1 MKTMDT
7 TEKSAI
13 LFVDGE
19 KGGVGKSLFTKVLL
33 HHLELN
39 EVDISLVDT
48 DTNHDVADVYKGR
61 TDISFTV
68 SRSEAESDPWKMS
81 KVDELFE
88 AALEKPVVVNLPA
101 NVHRHVADWIEEN
114 DILDLCKS
122 NDIGIYK
129 WFLSNGSYH
138 SVSLF
143 ADSMLEFEGKLPHV
157 FVRNK
162 GVSEDWSN
170 LKNHDGFNTVISECS
185 DSMVDIEFPKL
196 RFVERDCIEQ
206 YGMTFLSALL
216 SPEDYEMKILSQ
228 QRLTKFL
235 REAGKEIKRTG
246 ILSNL
251 LGYEGIVDV
260 PAQWKKAKSVSD
272 DRPSAEEMLTE
283 IEQDEEIEIEEIE
296 EIAEVQ

>member
-1 MKTMDT
+1 MKTMNT
-7 TEKSAI
+7 NSAI
-13 LFVDGE
+13 FFVDGE

-39 EVDISLVDT
+39 EVDFLLVDT

-68 SRSEAESDPWKMS
+68 SRSEAELDPWKMS

-88 AALEKPVVVNLPA
+88 AALSKLVVVNLPA
-101 NVHRHVADWIEEN
+101 NVHRYVADWIEEN
-114 DILDLCKS
+114 DILDLCES
-122 NDIGIYK
+122 NNIGLYK

-143 ADSMLEFEGKLPHV
+143 ADSMLEFHGKLPHV
-157 FVRNK
+157 FIRNK

-170 LKNHDGFNTVISECS
+170 LKNHEKFNTITLEFL
-185 DSMVDIEFPKL
+185 DRIIDIEFPKL

-206 YGMTFLSALL
+206 YSMTFLSALT
-216 SPEDYEMKILSQ
+216 SPKKYEMTILSQ

-235 REAGKEIKRTG
+235 RETGSEIKRTG
-246 ILSNL
+246 ILSSL
-251 LGYEGIVDV
+251 PGYQGIVDV
-260 PAQWKKAKSVSD
+260 PSQWKKAKFASD
-272 DRPSAEEMLTE
+272 EQMGSRLSAEEILASIEENRE
-283 IEQDEEIEIEEIE
+283 IEVEEIV
-296 EIAEVQ
+296 EV